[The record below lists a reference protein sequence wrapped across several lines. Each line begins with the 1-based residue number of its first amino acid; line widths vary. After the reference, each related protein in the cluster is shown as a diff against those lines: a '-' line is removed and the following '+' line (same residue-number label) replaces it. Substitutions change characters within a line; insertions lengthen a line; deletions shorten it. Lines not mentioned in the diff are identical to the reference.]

1 MTVLLLVEST
11 PFRVSASNGTKV
23 GAPLAED
30 FESSREESAPNRE
43 ILGEV
48 EEYREADTKHFL
60 SRCSVDTGRT
70 ETA

>member
-11 PFRVSASNGTKV
+11 PFRLSASNETKV

-30 FESSREESAPNRE
+30 FEPSWEESAPNRE
-43 ILGEV
+43 ILGAM